1 MKKHISQYVE
11 RVMQLLSLG
20 NGNIAV
26 ITNLLQWDGCNSEDV
41 LPCICGACAYIV
53 QSNML
58 TEQQTIERGEEPHTK
73 DEVIRAFTQLCPE
86 LSQEEVDSLYDYM
99 IRKVWLIE
107 KGGYVFCGTRMM
119 INHPIRIDTK

>member
-1 MKKHISQYVE
+1 MKHISHYVDK
-11 RVMQLLSLG
+11 VMQLLSVG

-26 ITNLLQWDGCNSEDV
+26 ITNLLQRDGCNPEDV
-41 LPCICGACAYIV
+41 MPCFYGACAYIV

-73 DEVIRAFTQLCPE
+73 DGVIRAFFQLCPE
-86 LSQEEVDSLYDYM
+86 LSQDDVESLYNFM
-99 IRKVWLIE
+99 LRKVWLIE

-119 INHPIRIDTK
+119 VNQPIRM